1 VIALAAISS
10 SLAVCAL
17 GQAPD
22 IRWDFDTPDEVVSLS
37 GVVGAGMADG
47 CLSGLT
53 RWDPYVFLQLPE
65 GGADAAEY
73 RTLIIRLYSSTTA
86 DLLDTYYKTAAGY
99 WCLGGTLP
107 IVAGWCIYT
116 VDLPSNNWRETDQP
130 AARKWG
136 GPDGR
141 VISLRIDP
149 GNEASRWIILD
160 RVALS
165 GEAAKTRV
173 EPEERSAGIR
183 VAASAPEE
191 VAAGKPVE
199 VELTLDVPAEAAVRA
214 LTAYARLQTATD
226 LVGEAHTTIQA
237 REGRADARFSLPTLP
252 FIDMEADLCVGVL
265 EATPS
270 DAATEPAAAR
280 VRIVSPPI
288 DPVGFPRCE
297 VRELGGSPAVFVN
310 GTPTPLF
317 CFCGMDPLTE
327 LDRSREPRHVAMAKA
342 GVRVFSDW
350 FGTSVSGSL
359 GRLEDGG
366 HDYAEFDLYFARMLQ
381 AAPDAL
387 FLPHVYVTPPTW
399 WQTAHPEELCAF
411 DDSSKGLQSFA
422 SRRWR
427 QEIGEDLAALVRHL
441 SQQPYA
447 DRIVGLIVCSGYT
460 AEWQTWG
467 VWDDKLTDYS
477 DVGIAAWR
485 DWLAKRYGADDAL
498 RAAWGRQDL
507 SIEAA
512 VPPSA
517 ERRRGAS
524 LGMLRDPVADADVID
539 YLAFLNELDA
549 DAILHFAR
557 VAKEA
562 SGRRVLVGTYYGYL
576 TQHQYHQA
584 ESGHCGIAKVLASP
598 DIDFLMSP
606 PTYTERD
613 AGQVSAFMGAIDS
626 VERHGKVW
634 LSEAD
639 YRTYLSD
646 PSAGFGRC
654 ATEEESVDVLWREF
668 AHVLCKRAGVSWFDM
683 DLGWLS
689 GPRIPGEIAKMAGL
703 ADGHEEQRA
712 PSHAE
717 VAVFIDPASFYYV
730 KPDPGLVQ
738 YLTLEPVLNLCRAGA
753 PFDLYL
759 LDDIR
764 DESLPQYRMYVFL
777 DAYALDA
784 GTRGAVLRRTR
795 RPGVSALWQW
805 AAGYCRPD
813 ERRLATQDEVSELVG
828 MRLRESP
835 EQATLRLSPESG
847 AGRYAERIRAV
858 PEPANPAIPLGP
870 VFVPEEGDVLL
881 RTEPGGL
888 PGLAKATVGDSTAF
902 YSCLPTLPPSILRQV
917 YLDAG
922 VHVYVD
928 TDDCFYA
935 DAGWVAIHSGAAGLR
950 TIRLPQ
956 PARVRNARTG
966 EGRTGSE
973 ITLDMP
979 AHRTEVLRVEE

>member
-10 SLAVCAL
+10 SLAVCTL
-17 GQAPD
+17 VQAPD
-22 IRWDFDTPDEVVSLS
+22 VRWDFDTPADVVSLS
-37 GVVGAGMADG
+37 GLVGAGMADG

-53 RWDPYVFLQLPE
+53 QWDPYVYLRLPE
-65 GGADAAEY
+65 GGIDAAEY
-73 RTLIIRLYSSTTA
+73 RTLSMRLYSSTTA
-86 DLLDTYYKTAAGY
+86 DLLDIYYKTAAGY
-99 WCLGGTLP
+99 WCLGGSLP
-107 IVAGWCIYT
+107 VVAGWCIYT

-149 GNEASRWIILD
+149 GNETSRWIILD
-160 RVALS
+160 WVALS
-165 GEAAKTRV
+165 GAQAETGAA
-173 EPEERSAGIR
+173 PEERVAGIR
-183 VAASAPEE
+183 VAASVPDE

-199 VELTLDVPAEAAVRA
+199 VELTIEVPAEADGRI
-214 LTAYARLQTATD
+214 LTAYGRLQTATD

-237 REGRADARFSLPTLP
+237 REGRANARFSLPTLP
-252 FIDMEADLCVGVL
+252 FLDMAADLRVGVL
-265 EATPS
+265 EATPP
-270 DAATEPAAAR
+270 DAATEPPAAR
-280 VRIVSPPI
+280 VRIVSPPTV
-288 DPVGFPRCE
+288 PVGFPRCE
-297 VRELGGSPAVFVN
+297 VRDLGGSPAVFVN

-327 LDRSREPRHVAMAKA
+327 LDRSREPRHLEMAKA

-350 FGTSVSGSL
+350 FGTSVGGSL
-359 GRLEDGG
+359 GRLADGG

-381 AAPDAL
+381 AAPGAL

-399 WQTAHPEELCAF
+399 WQTAHPEELCVF
-411 DDSSKGLQSFA
+411 DDGSRGLQSFA
-422 SRRWR
+422 SGRWR
-427 QEIGEDLAALVRHL
+427 QEIGEDLADLVRHL
-441 SQQPYA
+441 AKQPYA
-447 DRIVGLIVCSGYT
+447 DRIIGLIVCSGYT

-467 VWDDKLTDYS
+467 LWDDKLTDFS

-485 DWLAKRYGADDAL
+485 QWLTHRYRTDQAL
-498 RAAWGRQDL
+498 RAAWGREDA

-557 VAKEA
+557 VAKGA
-562 SGRRVLVGTYYGYL
+562 SGGRLLVGTYYGYL
-576 TQHQYHQA
+576 TQHHYHQA
-584 ESGHCGIAKVLASP
+584 ESGHCGIAKVLESP
-598 DIDFLMSP
+598 YVDFLMSP
-606 PTYTERD
+606 PTYSERD
-613 AGQVSAFMGAIDS
+613 AGQVSAFMSAVDS

-668 AHVLCKRAGVSWFDM
+668 AHVLVRRAGVSWFDM

-689 GPRIPGEIAKMAGL
+689 GPRIPGEIRKMAGL
-703 ADGHEEQRA
+703 ADDYEERRA

-730 KPDPGLVQ
+730 KPDPALVQ
-738 YLTLEPVLNLCRAGA
+738 YLTLEPVLNLYRAGA
-753 PFDLYL
+753 PFDLYI

-764 DESLPQYRMYVFL
+764 DESLPQYKLYVFL
-777 DAYALDA
+777 NAYALDA
-784 GTRGAVLRRTR
+784 RTREAIARRTR
-795 RPGVSALWQW
+795 QPGVSALWQW

-813 ERRLATQDEVSELVG
+813 ESRLATQDEMSELVG
-828 MRLRESP
+828 MRLREAP
-835 EQATLRLSPESG
+835 EQVTLRLSPESG
-847 AGRYAERIRAV
+847 AERYAERLRAV
-858 PEPANPAIPLGP
+858 PEPSDPAIPLGP
-870 VFVPEEGDVLL
+870 VFVPEEGEVLL

-888 PGLAKATVGDSTAF
+888 PGLAKATVGHSTAF

-935 DAGWVAIHSGAAGLR
+935 DAGWVAIHSGPAGPR
-950 TIRLPQ
+950 TIRLPL
-956 PARVRNARTG
+956 PAHVRNARTG
-966 EGRTGSE
+966 EEYTGTE

-979 AHRTEVLRVEE
+979 AHHTEVLRVGR